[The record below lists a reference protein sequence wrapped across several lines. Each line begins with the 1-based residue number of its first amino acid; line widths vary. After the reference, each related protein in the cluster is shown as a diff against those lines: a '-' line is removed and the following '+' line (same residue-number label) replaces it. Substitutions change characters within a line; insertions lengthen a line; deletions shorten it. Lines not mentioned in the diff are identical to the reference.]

1 MELTPKHQ
9 RAIDLLLTGASIT
22 ETARQLRVARMTVQR
37 WLGEPGFC
45 AELSAQRR
53 AILQGSAD
61 KLASKVDH
69 AIDLLDAMVADTSLA
84 PAVRIAGIR
93 LILESAWKAFE
104 TTDLAAQIAQLDA
117 RLAEHKP

>member
-1 MELTPKHQ
+1 MELTPRHQ
-9 RAIDLLLTGASIT
+9 KAIDLLLAGESTTSA
-22 ETARQLRVARMTVQR
+22 ARQLRINRVSLQR
-37 WLGEPGFC
+37 WLADPGFC

-53 AILQGSAD
+53 AALQGSAD

-117 RLAEHKP
+117 RLAEHKQ